1 MTAPIAITGATGQL
15 GGRVARLLADAGVPL
30 RLVVR
35 TPSRAPE
42 LPGCEVAQ
50 AEYGDADAVREA
62 LSGYDLALMVSAGES
77 ADRVDQHR
85 TFVNAAADAGVQ
97 HLVYTSFAA
106 ASPEATFTLGRDHWH
121 TEEAIRD
128 SGATFT
134 LLRDN
139 FYADVLPAFADAHG
153 AITGPAGDGRC
164 AFVVRADVAEAAAA
178 VLRHPDAHAN
188 ATYTLTGPTAPTLT
202 EATVTLTAFSGRVY
216 RFVDETVE
224 HAAERLRRDWPGEPD
239 WQYEAWIST
248 YTAIASGVLAEVTD
262 DVETLIGRPPTSL
275 ADFARTLRG

>member
-62 LSGYDLALMVSAGES
+62 LSGCDLALMVSAGES

-85 TFVNAAADAGVQ
+85 TFVNAAAAAGVQ

-139 FYADVLPAFADAHG
+139 FYADVLPLFADAHG
-153 AITGPAGDGRC
+153 VVRGPAGDGRC
-164 AFVVRADVAEAAAA
+164 AFVARTDVGEVAAS
-178 VLRHPDAHAN
+178 VLREPAAHAD
-188 ATYTLTGPTAPTLT
+188 ATYTLTGPESLT
-202 EATVTLTAFSGRVY
+202 FAEALAILSHVTNRPY
-216 RFVDETVE
+216 RFENETVE
-224 HAAERLRRDWPGEPD
+224 AAYGRRRADWPGEPD
-239 WQYEAWIST
+239 WQYEAWVST
-248 YTAIASGVLAEVTD
+248 YTAVASGALAEVSD
-262 DVETLIGRPPTSL
+262 DIPALLGRRATSVATLAETLR
-275 ADFARTLRG
+275 